1 MRRMRP
7 CSPVMR
13 PPKRLRSRAGLLPV
27 LISVLAAGA
36 CGGLEKRAGS
46 AGLALLLPANE
57 RDFWRPIAANF
68 ELEHPG
74 AAIDL
79 VEGPTSTDL
88 RENMMTAALLA
99 RDDSYDLV
107 YLDVTWTPR
116 FAAAGWLL
124 PLDDV
129 CTSEEVSAFLP
140 AAVEAGRFRGRLY
153 RVPVRT
159 DVGLL
164 YERRDLLDAAGLSP
178 PRTFDDLV
186 RIARALQAP
195 PDRWGFLWQGSQY
208 EGLVCTYLEVLR
220 GYGGSWIDPATLEVG
235 LDRREAI
242 EALAFLCRCRAEGG
256 ISPPGVTTY
265 KEDESRRLFEDGR
278 AVFLR
283 NWPYVW
289 RLVQREGSAVAGRVA
304 ARPVVTV
311 SGEPGQGTLG
321 GWGLGISRF
330 SRHVELARAFVRH
343 VTTLESQRALCGPTG
358 FAPARRDAY
367 RDPEL
372 LAVNPFLAELAPIL
386 ERAAP
391 RPGIPQYAQASDIL
405 QRHLSAALTG
415 RRSPAEELDDAA
427 RETRLLLKDAAPAV
441 EGR

>member
-1 MRRMRP
+1 MEPSRLRP
-7 CSPVMR
+7 SRACRLAFCLAALAAAACGMGGKR
-13 PPKRLRSRAGLLPV
+13 PPSR
-27 LISVLAAGA
+27 
-36 CGGLEKRAGS
+36 
-46 AGLALLLPANE
+46 GLAILLPANE
-57 RDFWRPIAANF
+57 RDFWRPITSSF
-68 ELEHPG
+68 EREHPG
-74 AAIDL
+74 TAVDL

-88 RENMMTAALLA
+88 RENLITAALLA
-99 RDDSYDLV
+99 RDDTYDLV

-129 CTSEEVSAFLP
+129 CPADEARLFLRT
-140 AAVEAGRFRGRLY
+140 ALEAGRYRGHLY

-164 YERRDLLDAAGLSP
+164 YYRRDLLEAAGLGP

-220 GYGGSWIDPATLEVG
+220 GYGGSWIDPKTLEVG
-235 LDRREAI
+235 LDRREAAQ
-242 EALAFLCRCRAEGG
+242 ALEFLCRCRAEGG
-256 ISPPGVTTY
+256 VSPPGVTTY
-265 KEDESRRLFEDGR
+265 KEDESRRLFQDGR

-289 RLVQREGSAVAGRVA
+289 NLVQQKGSAVAGRVGVQ
-304 ARPVVTV
+304 PVVTV
-311 SGEPGQGTLG
+311 SGEPGAGTLG

-330 SRHVELARAFVRH
+330 SSHKGLAREFLRH
-343 VTTLESQRALCGPTG
+343 ATTLESQRALCAPTG

-367 RDPEL
+367 RDPAL
-372 LAVNPFLAELAPIL
+372 LRANPFLPELALIL

-391 RPGIPQYAQASDIL
+391 RPEIPAYPQASDIL

-415 RRSPAEELDDAA
+415 RRSAAAELADAA
-427 RETRLLLKDAAPAV
+427 RETRLLLADASRGGDQP
-441 EGR
+441 

>member
-1 MRRMRP
+1 MA
-7 CSPVMR
+7 
-13 PPKRLRSRAGLLPV
+13 RSRRRPSAASILV
-27 LISVLAAGA
+27 CCLAALAAVA
-36 CGGLEKRAGS
+36 CRRGVERAGS
-46 AGLALLLPANE
+46 PGLAILLPANE
-57 RDFWRPIAANF
+57 RDFWRPIAASF
-68 ELEHPG
+68 ERGHPG
-74 AAIDL
+74 ARVDL

-88 RENMMTAALLA
+88 RENLITAALLA

-116 FAAAGWLL
+116 FAAAGWLV

-129 CTSEEVSAFLP
+129 CPPDEARLFLRT
-140 AAVEAGRFRGRLY
+140 ALEAGRYRGRLY

-164 YERRDLLDAAGLSP
+164 YFRRDLLEAAGLAP

-186 RIARALQAP
+186 RTARALQDP

-220 GYGGSWIDPATLEVG
+220 GFGGSWIDPKTLEVG
-235 LDRREAI
+235 LDRREAA
-242 EALAFLCRCRAEGG
+242 EALEFLCRCRAEGG

-265 KEDESRRLFEDGR
+265 KEDESRRLFQDGR

-289 RLVQREGSAVAGRVA
+289 SLVEQKGSAVAGRVGVQ
-304 ARPVVTV
+304 PVVTV
-311 SGEPGQGTLG
+311 SGEPGAGTLG

-330 SRHVELARAFVRH
+330 SRHQGLAREFLRH
-343 VTTLESQRALCGPTG
+343 AMTLESQRALCAPTG

-372 LAVNPFLAELAPIL
+372 LRANPFLPKLALIL
-386 ERAAP
+386 ETAAP
-391 RPGIPQYAQASDIL
+391 RPGIPAYPQASDVL

-415 RRSPAEELDDAA
+415 HRPAAAELADAA
-427 RETRLLLKDAAPAV
+427 RETRRLLADAARGGDRP
-441 EGR
+441 